1 MNVKLISIGK
11 ELLLGE
17 IVDTNSVFISEQLS
31 IYGIEVSKKIVLDDN
46 YDAIKEA
53 MKYEF
58 IDADILILTGGLGPT
73 DDDVTKEAV
82 CDFFESELVLCDD
95 VLQSISS
102 YFQRRGR
109 KMVSSNLKQA
119 YFPKNCKILHNPN
132 GTAPGFI
139 IEKDNRTAIVLPG
152 PPHEMK
158 PMFSSYVEPY
168 LLKRSGKKIL
178 TTNINTYGI
187 SESELEY
194 RLKPLMA
201 QNNNLSMATYANF
214 GEIRVRLSVCDEKND
229 DISEILSQYTLKAKH
244 LIGDEFVYGV
254 DCDNMQSALVKL
266 LIEKN
271 MKIATAESCTGGLL
285 SKCITDV
292 SGASQ
297 VFECGV
303 CSYSNRIKEKILGVD
318 PHTLQKHGAVSEQT
332 AREMAQGVLEL
343 SDADIAV
350 SITGLAGP
358 GGGTAEKPVGLV
370 FIGVATRKKTIVKQ
384 CNFNTLNNK
393 SRESIR
399 RHSQLEAMKL
409 LLDVINEQK

>member
-119 YFPKNCKILHNPN
+119 YFPKNCRILHNPS

-139 IEKDNRTAIVLPG
+139 IEKDNRIAIVLPG

>member
-1 MNVKLISIGK
+1 MKIKLISIGK

-17 IVDTNSVFISEQLS
+17 TIDTNSVFISQQLS
-31 IYGIEVSKKIVLDDN
+31 LYGIEVNKKIVLDDN
-46 YDAIKEA
+46 YEAIKQA
-53 MKYEF
+53 MNYEF
-58 IDADILILTGGLGPT
+58 VDADTLIITGGLGPT

-82 CDFFESELVLCDD
+82 CDFFESKLVLCDD

-102 YFQRRGR
+102 YFQRRGK

-119 YFPKNCKILHNPN
+119 YFPEDCTIMHNPN

-158 PMFSSYVEPY
+158 PMFFSYVEPY
-168 LLKRSGKKIL
+168 ITKRIGKKVF

-194 RLKPLMA
+194 RLRPLVK
-201 QNNNLSMATYANF
+201 QNEKLSLATYADF
-214 GEIRVRLSVCDEKND
+214 GEIRVRLSICDDKND
-229 DISEILSQYTLKAKH
+229 DVNELLSRYTIKARQF
-244 LIGDEFVYGV
+244 IGDKFVYGV

-297 VFECGV
+297 VFECGI
-303 CSYSNRIKEKILGVD
+303 CSYSNRIKEKILGVS
-318 PHTLQKHGAVSEQT
+318 PETLQKYGAVSEQS
-332 AREMAQGVLEL
+332 AREMSQGVLKL

-350 SITGLAGP
+350 SVTGLAGP
-358 GGGTAEKPVGLV
+358 GGGTEEKPVGLV

-384 CNFNTLNNK
+384 CNFNMLNNK

-399 RHSQLEAMKL
+399 RHSQLESMKIL
-409 LLDVINEQK
+409 IDVINEQK